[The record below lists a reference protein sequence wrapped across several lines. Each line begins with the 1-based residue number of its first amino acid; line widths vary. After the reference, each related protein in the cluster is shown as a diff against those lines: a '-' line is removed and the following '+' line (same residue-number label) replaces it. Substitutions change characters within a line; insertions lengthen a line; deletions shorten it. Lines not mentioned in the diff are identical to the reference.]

1 MANCSRRERERE
13 SSYTKLIT
21 RQKGC
26 KMPTL
31 LTHQSRETPWFFL
44 DTDTI
49 GFARL
54 LPQNTLYRVE
64 KTLSDVYIALVH
76 NTGKV

>member
-1 MANCSRRERERE
+1 MS
-13 SSYTKLIT
+13 
-21 RQKGC
+21 
-26 KMPTL
+26 TL

-64 KTLSDVYIALVH
+64 KTLADVYIALVH